1 MKNILR
7 GNLLVASAVVLAAVA
22 VACSE
27 DVPTS
32 PNAKSGNTQS
42 GDFDRSS
49 IVAVLNCHAD
59 VQAREVTCGAP
70 TAGPDAKPKD
80 QAGPN
85 PANILV
91 GGQDQFVAVKSTNVN
106 YDSGTGAFT
115 FDVTVRNLIPQPMG
129 TKDTTGAN
137 APDPEGVRVFF
148 SSGPTVT
155 SGTGIV
161 TVTADGVGTFT
172 GMNQPY
178 YQYSTVLQPFAV
190 TAPKTWQLNMPP
202 TVTTFDFLLL
212 VSTQVPR
219 PDGYIDLQVS
229 QLRPPQDKQT
239 TYTVRNAL
247 GTVDGSPGVINWSVS
262 DTTRATIDA
271 NGLINPLRAGSV
283 TIIAQEGLRIGKITV
298 AVKPIR
304 RVWTGAAGVTN
315 YENGHNWLP
324 DSIKPEPTDTAVV
337 TDAAATIFP
346 VLNQNESIGGVEI
359 DDITPG
365 GTVPTLSLQA
375 FNLTA
380 SGDVSTTNSGNVNS
394 SVGSLVLTG
403 IARTVKGI
411 LPRINVT
418 GTYSLDGNVTVSQR
432 IQVALG
438 RLTNSTFRIQQVPF

>member
-1 MKNILR
+1 
-7 GNLLVASAVVLAAVA
+7 
-22 VACSE
+22 
-27 DVPTS
+27 
-32 PNAKSGNTQS
+32 
-42 GDFDRSS
+42 
-49 IVAVLNCHAD
+49 
-59 VQAREVTCGAP
+59 
-70 TAGPDAKPKD
+70 
-80 QAGPN
+80 
-85 PANILV
+85 
-91 GGQDQFVAVKSTNVN
+91 
-106 YDSGTGAFT
+106 
-115 FDVTVRNLIPQPMG
+115 
-129 TKDTTGAN
+129 
-137 APDPEGVRVFF
+137 
-148 SSGPTVT
+148 
-155 SGTGIV
+155 
-161 TVTADGVGTFT
+161 
-172 GMNQPY
+172 
-178 YQYSTVLQPFAV
+178 
-190 TAPKTWQLNMPP
+190 
-202 TVTTFDFLLL
+202 
-212 VSTQVPR
+212 VPR

-247 GTVDGSPGVINWSVS
+247 GTVDGAPGVINWSVS

>member
-1 MKNILR
+1 MR
-7 GNLLVASAVVLAAVA
+7 ANLKSKLLLASAVVLAGVA

-32 PNAKSGNTQS
+32 PAAKSGS
-42 GDFDRSS
+42 GETKDFDKSS
-49 IVAVLNCHAD
+49 VVAVLSCHAS
-59 VQAREVTCGAP
+59 VVAREVTCGAP
-70 TAGPDAKPKD
+70 SGGPQFKPKD
-80 QAGPN
+80 AAGPT

-91 GGQDQFVAVKSTNVN
+91 GGQDQFVAIKSTNVN

-129 TKDTTGAN
+129 TKDTTGLN

-178 YQYSTVLQPFAV
+178 YQYSTVLQPFTV
-190 TAPKTWQLNMPP
+190 TSPKTWQLNMPP
-202 TVTTFDFLLL
+202 SVETFDFLLL

-229 QLRPPQDKQT
+229 QLKPPQDKQT
-239 TYTVRNAL
+239 TFTVRNAL
-247 GTVDGSPGVINWSVS
+247 GTVDNSGDPINWSVS

-271 NGLINPLRAGSV
+271 NGLINPLRAGNV
-283 TIIAQEGLRIGKITV
+283 TIIAQQGLRIGKITV

-304 RVWTGAAGVTN
+304 RVWTGATGTTN
-315 YENGHNWLP
+315 YETGANWLP
-324 DSIKPEPTDTAVV
+324 DSIKPEPTDTAVIND
-337 TDAAATIFP
+337 TPSIFP
-346 VLNQNESIGGVEI
+346 LLNQNESIAGVEVL
-359 DDITPG
+359 DVTPG
-365 GTVPTLSLQA
+365 GTIPTLSLGA

-380 SGDVSTTNSGNVNS
+380 SGDISTTSSGNINS
-394 SVGSLVLTG
+394 SVGSLILTG
-403 IARTVKGI
+403 TARTMKGL

-418 GTYSLDGNVTVSQR
+418 GTYSLDGNVTVQQR
-432 IQVALG
+432 IQAQGG
-438 RLTNSTFRIQQVPF
+438 RITSSTFRLQQNPF